1 MSIPVNQLRKQVA
14 SERKKRK
21 LIFFTVVFLSF
32 LYLFITLIF
41 GDMGLLQ
48 YRELSGKKA
57 RLEAQVKEIGREN
70 EQIRSEIKSIR
81 EEPFYK
87 EKHAREDFGLAK
99 PDEFIFQYDR

>member
-1 MSIPVNQLRKQVA
+1 MGIPVNQLRKQVA

-21 LIFFTVVFLSF
+21 LIFFTIIFLSF
-32 LYLFITLIF
+32 LYLLITLIF

-48 YRELSGKKA
+48 YRELSDKKIH
-57 RLEAQVKEIGREN
+57 LEAQVKEIGREN

-81 EEPFYK
+81 EDPFYK

-99 PDEFIFQYDR
+99 PDEYIFQYDR

>member
-21 LIFFTVVFLSF
+21 LIFFTVIFLSF
-32 LYLFITLIF
+32 LYLFISLMF

-48 YRELSGKKA
+48 YRELSRKKMH
-57 RLEAQVKEIGREN
+57 LEAQVKEIRRDN

-81 EEPFYK
+81 EDPFYK

>member
-21 LIFFTVVFLSF
+21 LIFFTVVSLSV
-32 LYLFITLIF
+32 LYLLINLIF

-48 YRELSGKKA
+48 YRELCRKKTH
-57 RLEAQVKEIGREN
+57 LEAQVKQIEREN
-70 EQIRSEIKSIR
+70 TQIKSELKSIR
-81 EEPFYK
+81 EDPFYK

-99 PDEFIFQYDR
+99 PDEYIFQYDR

>member
-32 LYLFITLIF
+32 LYLLITLIF

-48 YRELSGKKA
+48 YRELSKK
-57 RLEAQVKEIGREN
+57 RISLEAQVTEIGREN

-81 EEPFYK
+81 EDPFYK

-99 PDEFIFQYDR
+99 PDEYIFQYDR

>member
-21 LIFFTVVFLSF
+21 LIFFTVIFLSF
-32 LYLFITLIF
+32 LYLFISLIF

-48 YRELSGKKA
+48 YKELSRKKTQ
-57 RLEAQVKEIGREN
+57 LEAQVKEIGREN

>member
-1 MSIPVNQLRKQVA
+1 MGIPVNQLRKQVA

-32 LYLFITLIF
+32 LYLLITLIF

-48 YRELSGKKA
+48 YRELSGKKI
-57 RLEAQVKEIGREN
+57 RLEAQVKEFGQEN
-70 EQIRSEIKSIR
+70 ERIRSEIKSIR
-81 EEPFYK
+81 EDPFYK

-99 PDEFIFQYDR
+99 PDEYIFQYDR

>member
-1 MSIPVNQLRKQVA
+1 MGIPVNQLRKQVA

-21 LIFFTVVFLSF
+21 LIFFTVIFLSF
-32 LYLFITLIF
+32 LYLLITLIF

-48 YRELSGKKA
+48 YRELSGKKIH
-57 RLEAQVKEIGREN
+57 LEAQVKEIGREN

-81 EEPFYK
+81 EDPFYK

-99 PDEFIFQYDR
+99 PDEYIFQYDR

>member
-1 MSIPVNQLRKQVA
+1 MSIPVNLLRKQVA

-21 LIFFTVVFLSF
+21 LIFFTVIFLSF

-48 YRELSGKKA
+48 YRELSRKKTH
-57 RLEAQVKEIGREN
+57 LEAQVKDIGRGN
-70 EQIRSEIKSIR
+70 EQIRSEIKSIS
-81 EEPFYK
+81 EDPFYK

-99 PDEFIFQYDR
+99 PDEYIFQYDR